1 MSKPNEYDTYIIP
14 PNFIEGGTFFGG
26 LLKLRNTA
34 EALVIVL
41 AIGMPVFSVSA
52 LTLTA
57 KIIILCLTALPLGI
71 IALVGINGESLSSFI
86 FLVLK
91 YLCNRRVITRNEEE
105 QDKREKRRKR
115 KAKSGDDAPKYI
127 NPVAEYLPVEKIE
140 NGIIYTRDHRYLK
153 IVEVIPINFLLRS
166 AREQRNIIYSF
177 ISFLKISPVKMQIKV
192 IAKRADLN
200 RHREIVQQEMAQ
212 ETDENCRLL
221 QQDYLTL
228 IDRIGAREATTR
240 RFFMVF
246 EYEAW
251 AGRKRGNEEEDAIAS
266 LQTVART
273 AVNYLKQCGNEVLI
287 PENDDEFTVD
297 TLYHLLC
304 RNGTMSLPDRVRQI
318 IAQYKEK
325 GLESEIDAIPCTE
338 FFAPDSIDFTNGRH
352 ICIDGLYYSY
362 LLVPSTGYKAQVPA
376 GWLSLIVNA
385 GDGIDLDMFIS
396 RQPKARMVQRLGQQ
410 LRINRSKIKDA
421 SDTNTD
427 FDDLDGAIRSGYFL
441 KEGLGN
447 NEDFYYLNLLITVT
461 APTVDELEWKVNEM
475 KKLLMS
481 RDMDVCSCAFHEEQA
496 FLSSLPLVS
505 MEKHLYERSKRNALT
520 TGVASCYPF
529 TSYELSD
536 ENGIL
541 FGLNKYNNSPVIID
555 IFDSKVY
562 KNANIAVCGTSGAG
576 KTFLILLMALRM
588 RRKGIQVFMLAPLK
602 GHEFHRACVNT
613 GGEFISISPASKSC
627 INVLEIR
634 KVDKSVEEML
644 DGPGIERSELAAKI
658 QRLHIFFALLIP
670 DMSYEEKQLLDDALI
685 RTYARKGITH
695 DNTSLNDPD
704 NPNVYREMPVLGD
717 LYDVLKEESDTKR
730 LSNIINRFVHGSA
743 STFNQQTNVNLDN
756 KFTVLDIS
764 ELSGDLLPIGMFVA
778 LDFVW
783 DKAKANRTEEKAIFI
798 DECWQLIGGGS
809 GTFGVGN
816 RLAAEMVLEIRK
828 IDKSVEETLDG
839 PGIERSELAAKIQ
852 RLHIFFA
859 LLIPDMSYE
868 EKQLLDDALIRTYA
882 RKGITHDNASL
893 SDPNNPNVYRQMP
906 VLGDLY
912 DVLREESDTKRLS
925 NIINRFVH
933 GSASTFNQQTNVNL
947 DNKFTVLDISE
958 LSGDLLPIG
967 MFVALDFVWDKAKA
981 NRTEEKAIF
990 IDECWQLIGGGSGT
1004 FGVGNRLAAEMVL
1017 EIFKTIR
1024 AYSGS
1029 GICATQDLNDFFSLD
1044 NGKYGKG
1051 IINNCRTKVILNLE
1065 DEEAQRVQQVLHLS
1079 EAEVME
1085 ITHFERGNG
1094 LISSNNNNITVEF
1107 KASPL
1112 ERDLITTDRREL
1124 LDLLR
1129 RMKHPEA

>member
-1 MSKPNEYDTYIIP
+1 MSKPNDYDTYIIP

-41 AIGMPVFSVSA
+41 AIGIPVFSVSA

-91 YLCNRRVITRNEEE
+91 YLHNRRVITRNEEE
-105 QDKREKRRKR
+105 QGKR
-115 KAKSGDDAPKYI
+115 KKHKKRKVKGGDAAPKYI

-153 IVEVIPINFLLRS
+153 IVEVVPINFLLRS

-251 AGRKRGNEEEDAIAS
+251 AGRKRGNEEEEAIAS
-266 LQTVART
+266 LQTAART

-304 RNGTMSLPDRVRQI
+304 RNGAMSLPDRVRQI

-325 GLESEIDAIPCTE
+325 GLESEIDAI
-338 FFAPDSIDFTNGRH
+338 
-352 ICIDGLYYSY
+352 
-362 LLVPSTGYKAQVPA
+362 
-376 GWLSLIVNA
+376 
-385 GDGIDLDMFIS
+385 
-396 RQPKARMVQRLGQQ
+396 
-410 LRINRSKIKDA
+410 
-421 SDTNTD
+421 
-427 FDDLDGAIRSGYFL
+427 
-441 KEGLGN
+441 
-447 NEDFYYLNLLITVT
+447 T

-602 GHEFHRACVNT
+602 GHEFHRACINT

-695 DNTSLNDPD
+695 DNVSLSDPD

-717 LYDVLKEESDTKR
+717 LYDVLK
-730 LSNIINRFVHGSA
+730 
-743 STFNQQTNVNLDN
+743 
-756 KFTVLDIS
+756 
-764 ELSGDLLPIGMFVA
+764 
-778 LDFVW
+778 
-783 DKAKANRTEEKAIFI
+783 
-798 DECWQLIGGGS
+798 
-809 GTFGVGN
+809 
-816 RLAAEMVLEIRK
+816 
-828 IDKSVEETLDG
+828 
-839 PGIERSELAAKIQ
+839 
-852 RLHIFFA
+852 
-859 LLIPDMSYE
+859 
-868 EKQLLDDALIRTYA
+868 
-882 RKGITHDNASL
+882 
-893 SDPNNPNVYRQMP
+893 
-906 VLGDLY
+906 
-912 DVLREESDTKRLS
+912 EESDTKRLS

>member
-41 AIGMPVFSVSA
+41 AIGIPVFSVSA

-91 YLCNRRVITRNEEE
+91 YLHNRRVITLNEEE
-105 QDKREKRRKR
+105 QGKRKKRKKR
-115 KAKSGDDAPKYI
+115 KAKGGDAAPKYI

-140 NGIIYTRDHRYLK
+140 NGVIYTRDHRYLK
-153 IVEVIPINFLLRS
+153 IVEVVPINFLLRS

-200 RHREIVQQEMAQ
+200 RHREIVQQEMAR

-251 AGRKRGNEEEDAIAS
+251 AGRKRDNEEAEAIAS
-266 LQTVART
+266 LQTAART

-304 RNGTMSLPDRVRQI
+304 RNTTTSLPDRVRRI
-318 IAQYKEK
+318 VAQYQEK

-352 ICIDGLYYSY
+352 ICIDGLYYAY

-447 NEDFYYLNLLITVT
+447 NEDFYYLNLLIAVT
-461 APTVDELEWKVNEM
+461 APTVDELEWKVNEL
-475 KKLLMS
+475 KKLLVS

-505 MEKHLYERSKRNALT
+505 MEKHLFERSKRNALT

-555 IFDSKVY
+555 IFNSKVY
-562 KNANIAVCGTSGAG
+562 KNANIQAV
-576 KTFLILLMALRM
+576 
-588 RRKGIQVFMLAPLK
+588 
-602 GHEFHRACVNT
+602 
-613 GGEFISISPASKSC
+613 
-627 INVLEIR
+627 
-634 KVDKSVEEML
+634 
-644 DGPGIERSELAAKI
+644 
-658 QRLHIFFALLIP
+658 
-670 DMSYEEKQLLDDALI
+670 
-685 RTYARKGITH
+685 
-695 DNTSLNDPD
+695 
-704 NPNVYREMPVLGD
+704 
-717 LYDVLKEESDTKR
+717 DV
-730 LSNIINRFVHGSA
+730 
-743 STFNQQTNVNLDN
+743 QQ
-756 KFTVLDIS
+756 
-764 ELSGDLLPIGMFVA
+764 
-778 LDFVW
+778 
-783 DKAKANRTEEKAIFI
+783 
-798 DECWQLIGGGS
+798 
-809 GTFGVGN
+809 
-816 RLAAEMVLEIRK
+816 
-828 IDKSVEETLDG
+828 
-839 PGIERSELAAKIQ
+839 
-852 RLHIFFA
+852 
-859 LLIPDMSYE
+859 
-868 EKQLLDDALIRTYA
+868 
-882 RKGITHDNASL
+882 
-893 SDPNNPNVYRQMP
+893 
-906 VLGDLY
+906 
-912 DVLREESDTKRLS
+912 
-925 NIINRFVH
+925 
-933 GSASTFNQQTNVNL
+933 
-947 DNKFTVLDISE
+947 
-958 LSGDLLPIG
+958 
-967 MFVALDFVWDKAKA
+967 
-981 NRTEEKAIF
+981 
-990 IDECWQLIGGGSGT
+990 
-1004 FGVGNRLAAEMVL
+1004 
-1017 EIFKTIR
+1017 
-1024 AYSGS
+1024 
-1029 GICATQDLNDFFSLD
+1029 
-1044 NGKYGKG
+1044 
-1051 IINNCRTKVILNLE
+1051 
-1065 DEEAQRVQQVLHLS
+1065 QRVQSGNSAGSTVCINDGDIVHHGDQHGNEGVEAADLNGNRIAQGTTHGRSHIHQSVVGVDGVGRKVNVLQCNGRTHACGHSGIGVDIHLTS
-1079 EAEVME
+1079 GDHAELR
-1085 ITHFERGNG
+1085 ITMFLDVVLQHLQTGAGRTTTAGTQDG
-1094 LISSNNNNITVEF
+1094 GTIDDVDNILT
-1107 KASPL
+1107 
-1112 ERDLITTDRREL
+1112 
-1124 LDLLR
+1124 
-1129 RMKHPEA
+1129 